1 MKNFIRYLPIKIICF
16 ILCIMFL
23 LLSAAGIFG
32 IFWKEQYKYSNL
44 TEEEAFQT
52 RIQNILY
59 NDGQELCYMA
69 RAHATAP
76 YFDEYYGVTESNIR
90 YIIYHTGENGETKK
104 IAGNIQQ
111 NMQPWEHAYRYYDID
126 SRVNEIALDSENE
139 ADTYTVFLYLEKGLP
154 SQDLYANIRNSLKLA
169 YSIDNNIY
177 LFTAIAL
184 AVTTALFITL
194 MCVSARK
201 PESEELHP
209 GLLNRIPFDALL
221 LISAAILLFI
231 SPIMTDAPHLDQ
243 YSVLLLSVGIVISI
257 AMFLGICMS
266 ISARLKQHNLLKN
279 TVCWKMC
286 LIFKRFFKWI
296 WSILKELPSIW
307 KTVLLVMGAIFI
319 ELIFLFVVRYQA
331 AETVV
336 FLWFAKNAI
345 FAFLILY
352 AAIIMRKL
360 QKGSEALAKGDLS
373 YKTDT
378 EKLFLDFKLIGENL
392 NNISIGM
399 ARAVEERLASERTKA
414 ELITNVSHDLK
425 TPLTSIIGYAGL
437 IAENECENEKHKE
450 YSEVLI
456 RKSERLKRLLED
468 IVEISK
474 VTSGN
479 LEVALL
485 PCHANVL
492 LTQVSGEFQEKCE
505 TAKLELITD
514 IPDEILRINADSRRI
529 WRVFENLMS
538 NICKYSLPHS
548 RVYLNLEKQGE
559 DAVFIFRNTSKNP
572 LNISPNELM
581 ERFVR
586 GDESRTTEGNG
597 LGLSIAQSLTELQN
611 GKMDISID
619 GDLFKVVLK
628 FPLV

>member
-23 LLSAAGIFG
+23 LLSAAGMFG

-126 SRVNEIALDSENE
+126 GRVNEIALDSENE

-243 YSVLLLSVGIVISI
+243 YSVLLLSVGTVISI
-257 AMFLGICMS
+257 AIFLGICMS

-336 FLWFAKNAI
+336 FLWFAKNAV